1 MGPQQQAQSAWHRA
15 HGTERMAQSAW
26 HRLGQV
32 LHGGVQL
39 GRASSTMKAW
49 WKHHAAPPPCLA
61 PSLAQVLPIAA
72 FWLPDRGRQ
81 CSGALPGGLS
91 FPSSQEPNGD
101 EQLPP
106 PDTDGLTGTVLAAF
120 CHCPPGAESPASG
133 QRAPGQSGAGAEH
146 RGCGGCAGAGERAR
160 GTDALCWS
168 RSAGQGSPLP
178 APWHGCP
185 RVQAG
190 ARSPGTHLGCSRHP
204 RVLCRAKA
212 PLASRPRPREPALTG
227 DVGRD
232 RTCFM
237 GMARPLP
244 ILSALHSGT
253 FFSRSGSAPFR
264 DWKRRDTGPLEMG
277 DGGDA
282 HGPAVPVG
290 CQRRPE
296 QPLSPGP
303 GLPAHGAAGVLPVPS
318 GDSPAPASPQPGLSP
333 HNCRQSCPSRTGL
346 ADPPP
351 AGHTGHGDR
360 QRWRGMQVE
369 HGWKQERLRQ

>member
-1 MGPQQQAQSAWHRA
+1 M
-15 HGTERMAQSAW
+15 
-26 HRLGQV
+26 
-32 LHGGVQL
+32 
-39 GRASSTMKAW
+39 SS
-49 WKHHAAPPPCLA
+49 C
-61 PSLAQVLPIAA
+61 
-72 FWLPDRGRQ
+72 
-81 CSGALPGGLS
+81 
-91 FPSSQEPNGD
+91 
-101 EQLPP
+101 LPP
-106 PDTDGLTGTVLAAF
+106 TQM
-120 CHCPPGAESPASG
+120 SS
-133 QRAPGQSGAGAEH
+133 RAPCSLRFAVAHQE
-146 RGCGGCAGAGERAR
+146 E
-160 GTDALCWS
+160 
-168 RSAGQGSPLP
+168 SPLP
-178 APWHGCP
+178 PARGHPGRAEQEQSTEAAGAARGPGSGCGARMPSAGAALQAAAAPSPHPAPAPRHGCS

-190 ARSPGTHLGCSRHP
+190 ARSPGTHSGCSRHP

-212 PLASRPRPREPALTG
+212 PLASRPRPMEPALPG
-227 DVGRD
+227 DEGRD

-277 DGGDA
+277 GGREA

-296 QPLSPGP
+296 QPLSPRP
-303 GLPAHGAAGVLPVPS
+303 GLPAHGAASVLPVPS
-318 GDSPAPASPQPGLSP
+318 GDCPAPASPQPGLSP

-346 ADPPP
+346 PDPPP

-360 QRWRGMQVE
+360 QRWHGMQVE